1 MGMYLYAEQ
10 MRQPLWISGTAMGK
24 TAIMSTDSVRCWNM
38 LTRHRSGFPLSSVQV
53 MLQNMSV
60 PDMAAIAAM
69 EDMDVTTTAV
79 TIKPVL
85 RYTSEAVR
93 YLMPMCPVL
102 RFWETGTPRTHFMYT
117 GVEKY

>member
-1 MGMYLYAEQ
+1 
-10 MRQPLWISGTAMGK
+10 
-24 TAIMSTDSVRCWNM
+24 M

-102 RFWETGTPRTHFMYT
+102 RFWETGTQKTRFTYS